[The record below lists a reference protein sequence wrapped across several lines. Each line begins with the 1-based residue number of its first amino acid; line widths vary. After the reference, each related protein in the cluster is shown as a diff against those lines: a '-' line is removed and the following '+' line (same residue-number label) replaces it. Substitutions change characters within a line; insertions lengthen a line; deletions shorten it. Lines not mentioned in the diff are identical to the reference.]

1 MAETS
6 RDAAEWPSGGTDAP
20 NLPTDRGVARA
31 LLQRRVEAARKRPE
45 WVAAMQMA
53 VGLTPPGSNPREVE
67 LTALNFLEDGI
78 LSLSDLVR
86 AVSRQGHS

>member
-1 MAETS
+1 MAETP
-6 RDAAEWPSGGTDAP
+6 REGAKGPSGSTDADI
-20 NLPTDRGVARA
+20 LPTDRGVARA

-86 AVSRQGHS
+86 AVSQEGRS